1 MKKLAFYCFILIV
14 FTLSLFGVHCT
25 GNPIDNG
32 DISSGRSQ
40 MIGKVQ
46 LENAHSPEGVYV
58 WMEGFD
64 LSAFTTEDGSFTL
77 TWPSGFSKV
86 SGIFSVYFFVANY
99 QLDSV
104 DVAVREG
111 EFLYGQEGLNT
122 SGELR
127 QPVRLRQFLAVSAD
141 VSPETITRVNDL
153 DVTMTFSLGLR
164 TLTGV
169 STVVLPNT
177 TPGFLSSV
185 FFKNTETG
193 ELFIFKGLPVTTEE
207 EILVGQTQIVREM
220 NVVFTR
226 INLPPGKYLCIPYIL
241 VKRDDLPENLVNSI
255 ALNTLAF
262 GPNYLKLPFMREA
275 GIRSR
280 KEPHE

>member
-14 FTLSLFGVHCT
+14 FTLSLFCLGCT
-25 GNPIDNG
+25 GNPIDNS

-77 TWPSGFSKV
+77 TWPSGFSNV
-86 SGIFSVYFFVANY
+86 SGIFRVYFFVANY
-99 QLDSV
+99 QLDFV

-127 QPVRLRQFLAVSAD
+127 ETVRLEQFLVVSTD
-141 VSPETITRVNDL
+141 VSPETVARANNIN
-153 DVTMTFSLGLR
+153 VTMTFSLGLR
-164 TLTGV
+164 TINGV

-177 TPGFLSSV
+177 TRGFLSSV
-185 FFKNTETG
+185 FFKNTETS
-193 ELFIFKGLPVTTEE
+193 ELFIFKGLPVTSEE
-207 EILVGQTQIVREM
+207 EILVGQTQVIREL
-220 NVVFTR
+220 NVVFSR

-241 VKRDDLPENLVNSI
+241 IKRDDLPEDLVNSI

-262 GPNYLKLPFMREA
+262 GPNYLKLPFKRDGGEFE
-275 GIRSR
+275 I
-280 KEPHE
+280 KDTY

>member
-14 FTLSLFGVHCT
+14 FTLSLFCLGCT
-25 GNPIDNG
+25 GNPIDSG
-32 DISSGRSQ
+32 GISSGQSQ

-46 LENAHSPEGVYV
+46 LENGHNREGVYV
-58 WMEGFD
+58 WMRDFD
-64 LSAFTTEDGSFTL
+64 LNAFTTEDGSFSL
-77 TWPSGFSKV
+77 TWPSGFSNV
-86 SGIFSVYFFVANY
+86 TGIFRVYFFVANY

-104 DVAVREG
+104 NVAVREG

-122 SGELR
+122 NGELR
-127 QPVRLRQFLAVSAD
+127 QTVRLKQFLEVSAD
-141 VSPETITRVNDL
+141 VSPEIVTRLNYI

-164 TLTGV
+164 TLNGV

-207 EILVGQTQIVREM
+207 EIPVGQTRIVRKM
-220 NVVFTR
+220 NVVFSR
-226 INLPPGKYLCIPYIL
+226 INLPAGKYLFIPYIL
-241 VKRDDLPENLVNSI
+241 VKRKDLPEDLVNSI

-262 GPNYLKLPFMREA
+262 GPNYLKLPFKRDGGEFEVREW
-275 GIRSR
+275 
-280 KEPHE
+280 

>member
-14 FTLSLFGVHCT
+14 FTLSLFCLGCT
-25 GNPIDNG
+25 GNPIESG

-40 MIGKVQ
+40 MTGKVQ

-64 LSAFTTEDGSFTL
+64 LNAFTTEDGSFSL
-77 TWPSGFSKV
+77 TWPSGFSNV
-86 SGIFSVYFFVANY
+86 SGLFQVYFFVANY

-127 QPVRLRQFLAVSAD
+127 QTVRLRQFLAVSAD
-141 VSPETITRVNDL
+141 VSPETVTRVNDIN
-153 DVTMTFSLGLR
+153 VTMTFSLGLR
-164 TLTGV
+164 ALNGV

-193 ELFIFKGLPVTTEE
+193 ELFIFKGQPVTTEE
-207 EILVGQTQIVREM
+207 EIPVGQTQVIREM

-226 INLPPGKYLCIPYIL
+226 INLPPGKYLFIPYIL
-241 VKRDDLPENLVNSI
+241 VKREDLPEDLVNSI

-262 GPNYLKLPFMREA
+262 GPNYLKLPFKRDGGEFE
-275 GIRSR
+275 I
-280 KEPHE
+280 KE